1 MAERIVDMIQ
11 CNYHEGR
18 RCPHEA
24 THKLVI
30 NSSASKTTTAS
41 VEIFSCNHHRVATA
55 NAVAERFGK
64 ATRVELPRERKAVS

>member
-18 RCPHEA
+18 RCPREA
-24 THKLVI
+24 THKLVTL
-30 NSSASKTTTAS
+30 SS

-55 NAVAERFGK
+55 NAAAERFGK